1 MFHNCFVS
9 DHMFQT
15 KFTQI
20 RFTHASVQL
29 QLADV
34 YRSEYQKHKL
44 PVHLYRRSDRLPH
57 QIQSEG
63 TEWCSRHAFRV
74 REPLGLPALLRGE
87 EPSEPCWFEH
97 ILILVFDNL
106 LGNDG
111 YIDDLFLAGSSR
123 RMGQLHV
130 CDQKRPQAR
139 RKDGSRQSQLVEQ
152 RWIPWILDQ
161 IRKREL
167 SCWQREWGMFIV
179 TISYE

>member
-1 MFHNCFVS
+1 MFT
-9 DHMFQT
+9 T
-15 KFTQI
+15 KFTLI

-44 PVHLYRRSDRLPH
+44 PVHLCRRSDWLPH

-87 EPSEPCWFEH
+87 KSSEPWWFEH

-111 YIDDLFLAGSSR
+111 YIDDLFLAGSPR

-139 RKDGSRQSQLVEQ
+139 REDGNRQSQPDEQ

-161 IRKREL
+161 IRKREH
-167 SCWQREWGMFIV
+167 SCRQRERGMFIV
-179 TISYE
+179 TISYY